1 MTLVALIFVFN
12 FPTMTLVHF
21 YLIFGSIN
29 GYSLITDFVFLIV
42 RAIISLKANLFASPN
57 SK

>member
-12 FPTMTLVHF
+12 FLTKTLIHF

-42 RAIISLKANLFASPN
+42 KAIISLKANLFASPN